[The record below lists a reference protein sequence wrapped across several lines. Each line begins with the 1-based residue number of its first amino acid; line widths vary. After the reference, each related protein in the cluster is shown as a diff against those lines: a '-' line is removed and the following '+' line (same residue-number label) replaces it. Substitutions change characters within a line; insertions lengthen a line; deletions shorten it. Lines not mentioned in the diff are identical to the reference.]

1 MGAAMRLG
9 WVVLLGLGVLLA
21 AGCSPV
27 RRPRVAAPAPVHPR
41 NVREGVAARSAPAF
55 HGTRTCSGERFDQY
69 DFTAAH
75 RTLPLGSWVVVT
87 NKANGR
93 SIQVYVN
100 DRGRYIQGRVIDLS
114 YAAARAI
121 GMLGPGTVPV
131 RIVVLGT
138 EPPEPRSVLV
148 GER

>member
-1 MGAAMRLG
+1 MRRG
-9 WVVLLGLGVLLA
+9 WVVLLGLGMLLA
-21 AGCSPV
+21 AGCSTV
-27 RRPRVAAPAPVHPR
+27 RRPRVAARAPVVSG
-41 NVREGVAARSAPAF
+41 NVQEGIASWYGPGF
-55 HGTRTCSGERFDQY
+55 HGKRTSSGERFDQY

-87 NKANGR
+87 NKMNGR

-100 DRGRYIQGRVIDLS
+100 DRGPYIQGRVIDLS

-148 GER
+148 GEREN

>member
-1 MGAAMRLG
+1 MRRG
-9 WVVLLGLGVLLA
+9 WVVLLGLGMLLA
-21 AGCSPV
+21 AGCSTV
-27 RRPRVAAPAPVHPR
+27 RRPRVAARAPVASG
-41 NVREGVAARSAPAF
+41 NVQEGIASWYGPGF
-55 HGTRTCSGERFDQY
+55 HGKRTSSGERFDQY

-87 NKANGR
+87 NKTNGR

-100 DRGRYIQGRVIDLS
+100 DRGPYIQGRVIDLS

-121 GMLGPGTVPV
+121 GMLGSGTVPV

-148 GER
+148 GEREN